1 MRQKDNYDC
10 LYSAG
15 KETEVKEGMILLF
28 EIIKLFHGLTRI

>member
-15 KETEVKEGMILLF
+15 KETEVKEGMLF